1 MQFVRFRSP
10 CPVCNDEDFYWNHE
24 GFGEDLY
31 LNQNAKLF
39 CNSCFEADFVFRWKF
54 INYIIFL
61 TINLTNII
69 FLNIIS
75 FNQKVICLIRIMM
88 LLIFY

>member
-10 CPVCNDEDFYWNHE
+10 CPVCNYGDFYLNHE
-24 GFGEDLY
+24 GCGEDLY

-39 CNSCFEADFVFRWKF
+39 CNSLEQIFFFVGNF
-54 INYIIFL
+54 IYYIIFL

>member
-10 CPVCNDEDFYWNHE
+10 CPACNDEDFYWNHE

-39 CNSCFEADFVFRWKF
+39 CNSCFGVDFVFRWKF
-54 INYIIFL
+54 YLLYNILNYK
-61 TINLTNII
+61 
-69 FLNIIS
+69 
-75 FNQKVICLIRIMM
+75 FNKYYFFKYNFI
-88 LLIFY
+88 

>member
-10 CPVCNDEDFYWNHE
+10 CPACNDEDFYWNHE

-31 LNQNAKLF
+31 LNQNEKLF

-54 INYIIFL
+54 Y
-61 TINLTNII
+61 
-69 FLNIIS
+69 
-75 FNQKVICLIRIMM
+75 
-88 LLIFY
+88 

>member
-10 CPVCNDEDFYWNHE
+10 YPVCNDGDFYWNHE
-24 GFGEDLY
+24 DFGEDLY

-54 INYIIFL
+54 YLLYNIPNYKFNKYYFL
-61 TINLTNII
+61 
-69 FLNIIS
+69 
-75 FNQKVICLIRIMM
+75 
-88 LLIFY
+88 

>member
-10 CPVCNDEDFYWNHE
+10 CPVCDFYLNHE
-24 GFGEDLY
+24 GCGEDLY

-54 INYIIFL
+54 YLLYNILNYKFNKYYFL
-61 TINLTNII
+61 
-69 FLNIIS
+69 
-75 FNQKVICLIRIMM
+75 
-88 LLIFY
+88 